1 MFTQNKNLEI
11 LYEVLD
17 MYVKEVAETLTVPP
31 ELENYQFSERFERRM
46 QRLIRMQKKSYYRY
60 INTVAKRAAC
70 YVLIVLTCMFVTVFS
85 VKSLREPFVN
95 FVVETYEK
103 FTSLFVEK
111 DDPTDNI
118 ELKVMLPQYIPE
130 GYEIESVSQTKNSLM
145 YVFTDLKG
153 NKIIYYQY
161 LYDYWQ
167 SILDTENVTYDKVYV
182 NLLEGLFFKN
192 KDMNCLIFNNDEYT
206 FNISSYKSKEELI
219 KIAESIEIK

>member
-70 YVLIVLTCMFVTVFS
+70 YILIVLTCMFVTVFS

-130 GYEIESVSQTKNSLM
+130 GYEIDDVIIDENLYMHVYHGENDNYLFYTQDRDKNWLS
-145 YVFTDLKG
+145 
-153 NKIIYYQY
+153 II
-161 LYDYWQ
+161 
-167 SILDTENVTYDKVYV
+167 DTENINVEKIYIRTFEGVYYI
-182 NLLEGLFFKN
+182 NKN
-192 KDMNCLIFNNDEYT
+192 INYLIFNDGICTYS
-206 FNISSYKSKEELI
+206 ISGYISKEEMI
-219 KIAESIEIK
+219 KFAESIDIK